1 MHLFHNPFCIGRST
15 WSVRSL
21 AAKRLVGCHLVE
33 YVIHCLSSGS
43 FVLHQAIP
51 SLSEPHPTTTASFP
65 AYVVEKVVV
74 GRQMGEMVGPY
85 VTGEISVMIAMSL
98 YYPTSFFSNS
108 SVELGAGISWKKT
121 VNWNEQLANVFE
133 SNPLWRVTRL
143 TFLLNA
149 WGSMLGFKTCIPS
162 ITSNRGMSH
171 EDKLHRFKQNNE
183 KFVRFQMIE
192 FGGLTEPH
200 NGLLLKCEVDRWES
214 HRRTAS
220 HYWK

>member
-1 MHLFHNPFCIGRST
+1 M
-15 WSVRSL
+15 
-21 AAKRLVGCHLVE
+21 
-33 YVIHCLSSGS
+33 
-43 FVLHQAIP
+43 
-51 SLSEPHPTTTASFP
+51 SEPHPTTTASFP

-98 YYPTSFFSNS
+98 Y
-108 SVELGAGISWKKT
+108 
-121 VNWNEQLANVFE
+121 NVFE

-171 EDKLHRFKQNNE
+171 EDK
-183 KFVRFQMIE
+183 
-192 FGGLTEPH
+192 
-200 NGLLLKCEVDRWES
+200 
-214 HRRTAS
+214 
-220 HYWK
+220 